1 MIILTKTRAL
11 KYLVKNEVNTSEWKD
26 AAMYNRCKKIITSH
40 RIFFTKYELDKMVE
54 EVRNM

>member
-26 AAMYNRCKKIITSH
+26 AAMYNRCKK
-40 RIFFTKYELDKMVE
+40 
-54 EVRNM
+54 